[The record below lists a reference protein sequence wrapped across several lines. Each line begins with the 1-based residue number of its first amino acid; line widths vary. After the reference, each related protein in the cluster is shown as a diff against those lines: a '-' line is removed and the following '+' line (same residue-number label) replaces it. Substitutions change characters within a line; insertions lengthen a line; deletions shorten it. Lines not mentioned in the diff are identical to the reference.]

1 MRDVTIDFQH
11 SDYRTDA
18 QFDFLNAYFNIKANA
33 QRSNISH
40 HHMAACIVTSSL
52 VIYEVRF
59 HPLVEVL
66 NDLRAGFFRV
76 LSLVPLE
83 ARECI
88 RTVRNMHP
96 FGMFIVEQTQI
107 LDAIW

>member
-33 QRSNISH
+33 QRNNVSH

-66 NDLRAGFFRV
+66 NDGFFRV

-83 ARECI
+83 ACECI

-107 LDAIW
+107 LNAIW

>member
-1 MRDVTIDFQH
+1 
-11 SDYRTDA
+11 
-18 QFDFLNAYFNIKANA
+18 
-33 QRSNISH
+33 
-40 HHMAACIVTSSL
+40 MAACIVTSSL

-59 HPLVEVL
+59 HPFIEVL
-66 NDLRAGFFRV
+66 KDLRARFFRV
-76 LSLVPLE
+76 LTLVPLE

>member
-1 MRDVTIDFQH
+1 
-11 SDYRTDA
+11 
-18 QFDFLNAYFNIKANA
+18 
-33 QRSNISH
+33 
-40 HHMAACIVTSSL
+40 MAACIVTSSL

-88 RTVRNMHP
+88 LYCPEHASIRNVHR
-96 FGMFIVEQTQI
+96 
-107 LDAIW
+107 